1 MNNMSINKH
10 SNSNSMQNKIVYGKN
25 TNYWFQDVSSTLLN
39 LDELVEIMPNND
51 MSYPEKI
58 NALVRLSIYIG
69 VILALLCYKFIY
81 LYIPIITMLATYF
94 IYLFRMKQLEQKRA
108 SIGANTKLNDM
119 SKSSLQEL
127 TNKNMISNNNG
138 NNGNN
143 SNNGENFLDI
153 LNIKHC
159 NKPIINN
166 PFMNR
171 LIFDSKTN
179 DIACDAVN
187 PETQLQIEKEYNKYT
202 IKDASD
208 IWNHNSGRRQFYT
221 MPNTNFIN
229 NQGAFANWLYKMPAT
244 CKEGNGSRCI
254 ANIPF
259 RINTDLSVPSFS
271 Q

>member
-10 SNSNSMQNKIVYGKN
+10 SNSNSMQNKIIYGKN

-127 TNKNMISNNNG
+127 TNKNMI
-138 NNGNN
+138 

-259 RINTDLSVPSFS
+259 RINTDLSVRSFS